1 MESTKIRVLEIFDS
15 IQGEGVY
22 TGYPTTFIRLAGC
35 NLKCKYCDTKE
46 SWDKQG
52 GKEWDLEELKEE
64 LMGYPLGHHFCI
76 TGGEPFLQR
85 VAVIELTQWLIK
97 SYYKVNIE
105 TNGTFRVTEEGGL
118 PDDAILTMDLK
129 CPSSGM
135 YQETMIS
142 NICCL
147 GSQDEVK
154 FVVGTG
160 EDLELVQEILRD
172 HHISATKIIS
182 PVIGEG
188 FDKDILDQIIFKLKH
203 FKEFDDVKLGYQ
215 IHKLIGVK

>member
-1 MESTKIRVLEIFDS
+1 MEGTKINILEIFDS

-52 GKEWDLEELKEE
+52 GKEWDLEDLKQK
-64 LMGYPLGHHFCI
+64 LMGYPMEHHFCI
-76 TGGEPFLQR
+76 TGGEPFLQKK
-85 VAVIELTQWLIK
+85 AVIELAEWLID
-97 SYYKVNIE
+97 SCYKVNIE
-105 TNGTFRVTEEGGL
+105 TNGTFRVTGL
-118 PDDAILTMDLK
+118 HDDAILTMDFK

-135 YQETMIS
+135 YQESTIG
-142 NICCL
+142 NICAL

-172 HHISATKIIS
+172 HYISATKIIS
-182 PVIGEG
+182 PIIGEG
-188 FDKDILDQIIFKLKH
+188 FDEDILQQIIFKLKH
-203 FKEFDDVKLGYQ
+203 FTEFDDVKLGYQ